1 MEEDSAEESVKPT
14 WKRVARYFGDWA
26 IALAFTALGFWLISA
41 WRTPELP
48 DTAPSWQLETLDGDT
63 VTLADYQGKTVVLNF
78 WATWC
83 KPCLME
89 IPEFVKFSENHPD
102 IPVLGV
108 AVDGTSSK
116 LKRFQKKHGI
126 SYPILKADS
135 QIQKEYQVSSLPM
148 TVIIGPDGEVKDVHV
163 GIMMAK
169 QLEWATN

>member
-1 MEEDSAEESVKPT
+1 MEEDSTEEIVKPM
-14 WKRVARYFGDWA
+14 WKRVARYLGDWA
-26 IALAFTALGFWLISA
+26 IALAFTALGFWLIST
-41 WRTPELP
+41 WRAPNLP
-48 DTAPSWQLETLDGDT
+48 DMAPSWQLETLDGEK
-63 VTLADYQGKTVVLNF
+63 VTLADYKGKTVVLNF

-89 IPEFVKFSENHPD
+89 IPEFVKFSESHPD

-108 AVDGTSSK
+108 AVDGTLPK

-135 QIQKEYQVSSLPM
+135 KIQKEYQVSSLPM